1 MIQKVIR
8 QSLVSLLVF
17 VAVLFAFSRV
27 DWMELFGLHR
37 SIIEEKLGDVYW
49 ELFSQSETFID
60 DEDLTAPL
68 DSLRTLRRPSIRC
81 FLPSAVPTAWSATAC
96 RFIWWSATR

>member
-37 SIIEEKLGDVYW
+37 SIIEENWAMSIGN
-49 ELFSQSETFID
+49 FSPSPK
-60 DEDLTAPL
+60 PL
-68 DSLRTLRRPSIRC
+68 STMRLSPRRSIRC
-81 FLPSAVPTAWSATAC
+81 FPPSAVPMAWSATKC